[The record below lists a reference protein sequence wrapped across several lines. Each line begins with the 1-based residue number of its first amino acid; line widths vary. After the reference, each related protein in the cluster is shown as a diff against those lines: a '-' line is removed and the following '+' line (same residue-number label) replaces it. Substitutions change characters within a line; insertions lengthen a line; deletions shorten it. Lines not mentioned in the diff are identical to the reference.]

1 MRWAAYVAGMG
12 EKGETVFGW
21 EDLKDIRSSGRII
34 LNCIKNIKLG
44 VDGTNA
50 NRHRES
56 WWAAVH
62 IWWGGGII
70 YWLAEELPA
79 YQKVIYPAALL
90 SQLLHKPYTVT
101 LQGSNKWLTQSAP
114 CWTPYYI
121 VNSTCNPAVVHTIDS
136 RQSHSTQISPFPAR
150 KVIDTALI
158 IPAALAVFALLTLK
172 QEETC
177 GQWTFKH
184 YDEYSSI

>member
-44 VDGTNA
+44 VDGTNV